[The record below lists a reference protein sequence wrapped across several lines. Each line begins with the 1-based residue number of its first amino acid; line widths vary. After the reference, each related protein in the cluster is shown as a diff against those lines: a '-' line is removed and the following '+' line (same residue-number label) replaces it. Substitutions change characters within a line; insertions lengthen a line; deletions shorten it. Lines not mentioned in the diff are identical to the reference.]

1 MYYIVS
7 CIPHLILVLYV
18 NKYLMLTD
26 SSYVSISLVIMLSEA
41 HSLVDLTGKAHVNNI
56 L

>member
-26 SSYVSISLVIMLSEA
+26 SSYVSISLVMLSEA
-41 HSLVDLTGKAHVNNI
+41 HSLVDLTAKAHVNNI